1 MLVGVFVFNLPRK
14 NSCDC
19 VTVCQLVLK
28 YTNCFSQRA
37 PIWALR
43 LRGFADVPLASCP
56 LRVLMG
62 WSGADISAIS
72 RKQREALTPFN
83 CWAPVMCW
91 KTLSISCS
99 MRRAQCIILRRHMA
113 ARHNTCK
120 RTARDD
126 ARSVESGRQQ
136 LSEEEIPPLAR
147 WHRPPQAPLAR
158 HRHNSIHLPGC
169 VLRLLWKRWLVWL

>member
-19 VTVCQLVLK
+19 VRVCQLVLK

-37 PIWALR
+37 PIWALG
-43 LRGFADVPLASCP
+43 LRGFADVPLALCQVC
-56 LRVLMG
+56 VLMG
-62 WSGADISAIS
+62 WSGADISGIC

-113 ARHNTCK
+113 ACHNTCK
-120 RTARDD
+120 RTCPWRCKIC
-126 ARSVESGRQQ
+126 RIQSSTSVRGGN
-136 LSEEEIPPLAR
+136 IPTDR
-147 WHRPPQAPLAR
+147 WHRPTQAPLAG
-158 HRHNSIHLPGC
+158 HRHHLPGY
-169 VLRLLWKRWLVWL
+169 VFRLLWKRWLVCL